1 MKKQICNGL
10 LMIGIALMLQG
21 CGQVEEPKE
30 SDVEQSVSENLVE
43 EMANNVSDDPNS
55 MIGDNY
61 FFWRGLEGKLGG
73 SLIIKD
79 VEEKNDCIILKVGD
93 SHKKNVSEEIM
104 ISQVD
109 VLPGEEAEWLM
120 TNRTARRQLYRCDY
134 EDSPAYYFYTCPYI
148 NEYYEFLVCDGNAY
162 YYIDAKNLGYWG
174 EDMLIHLGE
183 KEHITYICDFFNIK
197 ESDDS
202 GMKFQIKRAGENV
215 SGMFVQNG
223 SESEFC
229 FEGTIR
235 KTEGIIEHDNEGKKQ
250 HGYLICLQ
258 VFLNGVEIQEIEEFS
273 SWVVFSEDY
282 LDYVYIEDFN
292 FDGFMDIGVPI
303 IQVSR
308 TDVAMNYY
316 IYDPDEEIFIRVPIA
331 DEKGIALPWD
341 EQKSFD
347 GRCYMMSI
355 AHEAED
361 AGIYTLWQWN
371 EFEIEK
377 FAEVEYSYE
386 DNSEEQWEA
395 VVTGYDQNGNK
406 TGKWNFS
413 HDRSSWDDVWKK
425 AEEEMHI
432 QISNV
437 SIGKTI
443 YLNFE
448 NGDADYLETLLES
461 ENANDPNNKVKLL
474 DKEAVEELIQYMRD
488 NHFKIVSG
496 EYKIP
501 QTSNYEEL
509 ISILKFE
516 IENDT

>member
-10 LMIGIALMLQG
+10 LMLGIALMLQG
-21 CGQVEEPKE
+21 CGQAEEAKE

-43 EMANNVSDDPNS
+43 ETTNNVSDNPNS

-79 VEEKNDCIILKVGD
+79 VEEKNDCIILKVGERPKK
-93 SHKKNVSEEIM
+93 HKKNVSEEIT

-109 VLPGEEAEWLM
+109 VLPGEETEWLM
-120 TNRTARRQLYRCDY
+120 ANITGTRTLYRCDY
-134 EDSPAYYFYTCPYI
+134 EDSSVYYYYTYTYPYSYW
-148 NEYYEFLVCDGNAY
+148 ETLVCDGNAY
-162 YYIDAKNLGYWG
+162 YYIDAKDLYYGKMALG
-174 EDMLIHLGE
+174 EDMLIRLEE
-183 KEHITYICDFFNIK
+183 KEHITYICDFYNIK
-197 ESDDS
+197 ESDDM
-202 GMKFQIKRAGENV
+202 GMKFQKKRVGENV
-215 SGMFVQNG
+215 SGVFVQNG

-235 KTEGIIEHDNEGKKQ
+235 ESEGIIEHNYEGEKQ
-250 HGYLICLQ
+250 QGYLICLRL
-258 VFLNGVEIQEIEEFS
+258 FLNGVEIQEIEEFANRHAVDARYLGFVGIS
-273 SWVVFSEDY
+273 DY
-282 LDYVYIEDFN
+282 N
-292 FDGFMDIGVPI
+292 FDGFMDISVPI
-303 IQVSR
+303 FQASR
-308 TDVAMNYY
+308 TDVAKNYY
-316 IYDPDEEIFIRVPIA
+316 IYDPDAEIFIRVPIA

-377 FAEVEYSYE
+377 FAEIEYSYE
-386 DNSEEQWEA
+386 ENSEEQWEA

-432 QISNV
+432 
-437 SIGKTI
+437 
-443 YLNFE
+443 Y
-448 NGDADYLETLLES
+448 
-461 ENANDPNNKVKLL
+461 
-474 DKEAVEELIQYMRD
+474 
-488 NHFKIVSG
+488 
-496 EYKIP
+496 
-501 QTSNYEEL
+501 
-509 ISILKFE
+509 
-516 IENDT
+516 

>member
-10 LMIGIALMLQG
+10 IMLGIALMLQG
-21 CGQVEEPKE
+21 CGQAEEAKE

-43 EMANNVSDDPNS
+43 EMTNNVSDDPNS
-55 MIGDNY
+55 MIGDSY

-79 VEEKNDCIILKVGD
+79 VEEKNDCIILKVGERPKK
-93 SHKKNVSEEIM
+93 HKKNVGEEIT

-120 TNRTARRQLYRCDY
+120 ANVTGTRKLYRCDY
-134 EDSPAYYFYTCPYI
+134 EDSSVYYYYTYTAT
-148 NEYYEFLVCDGNAY
+148 NYYWEILVCDGNAY
-162 YYIDAKNLGYWG
+162 YYIDAKDLDYDKEDLG
-174 EDMLIHLGE
+174 EDMLIRLGE
-183 KEHITYICDFFNIK
+183 KEHLTYICDFFNVK
-197 ESDDS
+197 ESDDRN
-202 GMKFQIKRAGENV
+202 MKLQLKSVGENV
-215 SGMFVQNG
+215 SGMFIQNG

-235 KTEGIIEHDNEGKKQ
+235 DTEGIIEHNYEGEKQ
-250 HGYLICLQ
+250 QGYLICLRI
-258 VFLNGVEIQEIEEFS
+258 FLNGVEIQEIEEFAS
-273 SWVVFSEDY
+273 RQVVDADY
-282 LDYVYIEDFN
+282 LNYVYISDYN
-292 FDGFMDIGVPI
+292 FDGFMDISVPI
-303 IQVSR
+303 FQASR
-308 TDVAMNYY
+308 TDVAKNYY

-331 DEKGIALPWD
+331 DEKGIAFPWD

-406 TGKWNFS
+406 TGKWKFS

-432 QISNV
+432 
-437 SIGKTI
+437 
-443 YLNFE
+443 Y
-448 NGDADYLETLLES
+448 
-461 ENANDPNNKVKLL
+461 
-474 DKEAVEELIQYMRD
+474 
-488 NHFKIVSG
+488 
-496 EYKIP
+496 
-501 QTSNYEEL
+501 
-509 ISILKFE
+509 
-516 IENDT
+516 